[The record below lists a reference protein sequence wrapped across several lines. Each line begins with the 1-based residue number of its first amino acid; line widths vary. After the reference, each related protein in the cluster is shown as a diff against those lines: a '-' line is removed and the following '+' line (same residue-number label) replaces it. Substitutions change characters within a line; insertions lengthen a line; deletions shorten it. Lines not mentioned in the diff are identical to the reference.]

1 MSDFY
6 RGIRNNYT
14 VQADLLTKEQEK
26 KNPTENT
33 VVRRGLND
41 H

>member
-1 MSDFY
+1 MSGFY

-26 KNPTENT
+26 KIPQKILWLE
-33 VVRRGLND
+33 GG
-41 H
+41 